1 MNKQK
6 AEKTTIHLK
15 TKVLTLEIKDFGSSD
30 IDVEDLLVIDY
41 NNIICDI
48 LTFPVIFNRISNIKS
63 EIDAL
68 LREVQL
74 DFSIFEA
81 QLYQDHKKK
90 FIRDGEKV
98 TESALEASIKLDP
111 KYKVKKYEVFQV
123 QKQADIIDGLYWSA
137 KSKDK
142 KLDNIS
148 AKIQPDEFE
157 KDILEATINSVQIR
171 AHKNY
176 FENKR

>member
-98 TESALEASIKLDP
+98 TESA
-111 KYKVKKYEVFQV
+111 
-123 QKQADIIDGLYWSA
+123 
-137 KSKDK
+137 
-142 KLDNIS
+142 
-148 AKIQPDEFE
+148 
-157 KDILEATINSVQIR
+157 
-171 AHKNY
+171 
-176 FENKR
+176 